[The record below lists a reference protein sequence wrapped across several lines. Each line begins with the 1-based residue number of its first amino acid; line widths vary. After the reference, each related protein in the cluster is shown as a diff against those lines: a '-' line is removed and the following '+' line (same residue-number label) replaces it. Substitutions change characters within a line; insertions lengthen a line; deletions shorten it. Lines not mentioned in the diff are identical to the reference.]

1 MRACFRRHCV
11 CGTPVLQLSPSDNPG
26 RSQGSRG
33 NATCEK
39 DYYNYACLRRSPL
52 SPVLIGQK
60 LTRRHRDSDLPRWA
74 KAARFASPHGR
85 NDGGEKPR
93 GREPAVGSRRCCR
106 GPAGRTAAPPVS
118 RGSLSRPEQEVFPGP
133 FPAGRQRCLCGLTL
147 PARSR
152 FAYMNVKS
160 NYVGSFA

>member
-26 RSQGSRG
+26 RSQGSGG

-106 GPAGRTAAPPVS
+106 GPAGRTAAP
-118 RGSLSRPEQEVFPGP
+118 RC
-133 FPAGRQRCLCGLTL
+133 PAGPA

-152 FAYMNVKS
+152 RCFQARFLLA
-160 NYVGSFA
+160 GSAASAGSPCPREAALHT